1 MAEQSRRTSSS
12 ACFMPIVPMFH
23 VNAWGL
29 PYCAPMLGSKL
40 VLCGPAHDAASLY
53 ELIEREDVT
62 TAGAVPA
69 VWLRLL
75 AYLEEQGRE
84 LTALRALRVGGSAA
98 PASMIEA
105 YERRGI
111 EVIHGWGMTET
122 SPVCTTGSLKPAHR
136 DSPERLT
143 YQLKAGRCLFGVEMK
158 IVDDSGRR
166 LPEDGVA
173 QGELCVRGPWVAS
186 AYYEDPAA
194 TAAAFTADGWFR
206 TGDICSLDGDGYL
219 TIRDRSKDLIK
230 SGGEW
235 ISSIELENLAVGNP
249 EIEEAAAI
257 AVAHA
262 QWSERP
268 LLIVRRR
275 AGSDLDRAAVLA
287 YLAERVPKWWLPDD
301 VLFIDAMPYT
311 ATGKISKKTL
321 REQYGGVSF
330 PSSETRG

>member
-1 MAEQSRRTSSS
+1 
-12 ACFMPIVPMFH
+12 MPIVPMFH

-206 TGDICSLDGDGYL
+206 TGDLGVIDADGYL
-219 TIRDRSKDLIK
+219 RITGRLKEIIIRKGEKISVKEVEDLI
-230 SGGEW
+230 
-235 ISSIELENLAVGNP
+235 ATHP
-249 EIEEAAAI
+249 
-257 AVAHA
+257 AVAEVA
-262 QWSERP
+262 
-268 LLIVRRR
+268 LI
-275 AGSDLDRAAVLA
+275 
-287 YLAERVPKWWLPDD
+287 PLPDPD
-301 VLFIDAMPYT
+301 TGERACAVVRFRPGMTVDLIALT
-311 ATGKISKKTL
+311 AFLSTKSLAKQKWPEQLEAVDDFPRTDSGKIQ
-321 REQYGGVSF
+321 REKLKQRF
-330 PSSETRG
+330 TRATER